1 MSKILEI
8 GTKVFVFDTEK
19 QEPALLEDM
28 ICGSFINIESGD
40 LYYYTTKYK
49 QPHYA
54 VAETL
59 EEGKERLQKFLDFR
73 AFVREAQEKVNA
85 KRAELMG
92 ELNFKEVVKSFYDE
106 LAAEQPSIKQEPA
119 NE

>member
-1 MSKILEI
+1 MSEIIEI
-8 GTKVFVFDTEK
+8 GTKVYVFDTEK
-19 QEPALLEDM
+19 QEPTLQEDM

-54 VAETL
+54 VAATL
-59 EEGKERLQKFLDFR
+59 EEGEAKLKKFLEY
-73 AFVREAQEKVNA
+73 REFIRNAQAEVDEKR
-85 KRAELMG
+85 KELISG
-92 ELNFKEVVKSFYDE
+92 LNFKAVVDEFYNSKSVE
-106 LAAEQPSIKQEPA
+106 QEPA